1 MGKLRIKHPG
11 TEEGNEGGMG
21 MEKKRVTELQKR
33 KGTEFTREGKV
44 RDSVEESQVM
54 YSLARKVF
62 KSVA

>member
-1 MGKLRIKHPG
+1 
-11 TEEGNEGGMG
+11 